1 MRKGDEMKAFE
12 VLMVEDNRGDV
23 ILVQEAMRKAGLSH
37 RLSVVPDGIEAMAY
51 LRRQGKYADA
61 TRPDQ
66 IILDLKLP
74 RKSGREVLDEIQP
87 DPLLNN
93 IPLVV
98 FSSSRSELESAR
110 SCKLRAKNY
119 VVKPSTFEGYV
130 EFVQLIEEH
139 RQARLKKETPG
150 PS

>member
-1 MRKGDEMKAFE
+1 MKSLE

-23 ILVQEAMRKAGLSH
+23 ILVQEAMRKAGLTH
-37 RLSVVPDGIEAMAY
+37 RVRVVKDGVEALEY
-51 LRRQGKYADA
+51 LRRQGSYAAA
-61 TRPDQ
+61 TRPDL

-87 DPLLNN
+87 DPFLND

-98 FSSSRSELESAR
+98 FSSSQSELASAR
-110 SCKLRAKNY
+110 SHKFRAKSY
-119 VVKPSTFEGYV
+119 IVKPSTFEGYV
-130 EFVQLIEEH
+130 EFVQIIEKY
-139 RQARLKKETPG
+139 RQAGLKEETPE